1 LNKLF
6 YPETSLKNQNIYSYH
21 PNTPT
26 NLIQGEFIM
35 SKFFKKY
42 FKGGITRIPKEAE
55 RKFFFYASMLFIVIY
70 LLQRFLDN
78 SWS

>member
-1 LNKLF
+1 
-6 YPETSLKNQNIYSYH
+6 
-21 PNTPT
+21 
-26 NLIQGEFIM
+26 M